1 MKAGR
6 KFAKRKEEEEE
17 KMRRGIMETGYRLAK
32 HTKEK
37 REKKGKMGGK

>member
-1 MKAGR
+1 MPRERRRR
-6 KFAKRKEEEEE
+6 KK

-37 REKKGKMGGK
+37 REKERKNGGK